1 MTAAYDGRTRQFSVS
16 NALHIPTARCNLIS
30 GSRIDK
36 KGVSTRT
43 GSGKITDLNAAE
55 VPFASGGI
63 VKDLYKMDVE
73 TVKPDGVDTPD
84 LIAAMVPSVTSLFGP
99 GTENADTQRMG
110 FITV

>member
-1 MTAAYDGRTRQFSVS
+1 KGKIVMDSTYDGVKRRFSVF

-43 GSGKITDLNAAE
+43 GNGKITYLNTAE

-63 VKDLYKMDVE
+63 VKDLYKMDVVPVE
-73 TVKPDGVDTPD
+73 PDSAHQSD
-84 LIAAMVPSVTSLFGP
+84 
-99 GTENADTQRMG
+99 
-110 FITV
+110 